1 MIIEKA
7 FAKINIG
14 LNIVRKRDDGYH
26 DIDTIMQTIAL
37 HDLIKLKK
45 RECGIAVF
53 CDNPLIPANDKNTT
67 YQAAR
72 VFLARAGLDINSNGV
87 TIEIQKNIPSE
98 AGLGGGS
105 SDAAAVLRAM
115 NKLFC
120 TNYGTSELIEL
131 ASEIGSDV
139 PFLVEGGTARAKG
152 RGEIMVKM
160 NDFSNINTVV
170 AMPGEGVST
179 AEAYSFYARCRNPL
193 HPDIDTIAKHLES
206 GNPIFLS
213 GLIGNTFEPLIFP
226 IKPIIEKT
234 KHDILETNP
243 LACSMTGSG
252 SAVYGLYGSE
262 KAAHKAYKLLSENYN
277 AYITK
282 TIGGVY

>member
-14 LNIVRKRDDGYH
+14 LNIVGKRDDGYH

-37 HDLIKLKK
+37 HDVIRLKK
-45 RECGIAVF
+45 RDCGITVF
-53 CDNPLIPANDKNTT
+53 CDNPLIPVNEKNTA

-120 TNYGTSELIEL
+120 TKYGTSELIEL
-131 ASEIGSDV
+131 ALEIGSDV
-139 PFLVEGGTARAKG
+139 PFLVEGGTARAMG

-160 NDFSNINTVV
+160 NDFANINTVI
-170 AMPGEGVST
+170 AMPGEGIST
-179 AEAYSFYARCRNPL
+179 AEAYSLYVNCRNPL
-193 HPDIDTIAKHLES
+193 HPDIDSISKHMDSLKLML
-206 GNPIFLS
+206 LS
-213 GLIGNTFEPLIFP
+213 GSIGNTFESLIFP
-226 IKPIIEKT
+226 VKPIIEKT

-243 LACSMTGSG
+243 LACSLTGSG
-252 SAVYGLYGSE
+252 SAVYGIYDSE
-262 KAAHKAYKLLSENYN
+262 KAAQKAYEQLSEKYN

-282 TIGGVY
+282 TMGGVN